1 MTNQTI
7 PQEYL
12 DLFKKPAFA
21 HLATLMPDGSPQV
34 TPVWVD
40 YDGKFILVN
49 TARGRQ
55 KDRNMKRDARVAI
68 EIMDPDNPYR
78 YIQVRGK
85 VADITIEGANQH
97 IDKLSKKYTGNEHYQ
112 NHRPGEVRVIYKIK
126 PENQS

>member
-7 PQEYL
+7 PQKYL
-12 DLFKKPAFA
+12 DLFQKPAFA

-34 TPVWVD
+34 TPVWFD

-49 TARGRQ
+49 TARSRQ
-55 KDRNMKRDARVAI
+55 KFHNVKRNAQVAI

-85 VADITIEGANQH
+85 VADITTEGANQH

-112 NHRPGEVRVIYKIK
+112 NHWPGEVRVIVKIELK
-126 PENQS
+126 NL

>member
-1 MTNQTI
+1 MTDQTV
-7 PQEYL
+7 PQKYL

-68 EIMDPDNPYR
+68 EVMDPENPYR
-78 YIQVRGK
+78 YLQVRGK
-85 VADITIEGANQH
+85 VIEITTEGANQH
-97 IDKLSKKYTGNEHYQ
+97 IDKLSQKYTGNEHYQ
-112 NHRPGEVRVIYKIK
+112 NRRAGEVRVIYKIE
-126 PENQS
+126 PENL